1 MDWFKA
7 DLRMAARVL
16 AKSPGFTLI
25 AVSALALGIG
35 ANTAIFTVVNRVLL
49 SPLPYVQ
56 SDRIM
61 ALGRRFKDGGTG
73 YSISIPKYMAWRE
86 NHVFESMTLYDFAGP
101 GLNIGGGDRPE
112 QVKGIH
118 VSAGFFSVFGA
129 KPALGR
135 TFTDDEDRPN
145 GPRTAV
151 VSFELWK
158 TRYGGDPKFV
168 GRILDLNGEPYTV
181 VGIMPPGFASDPP
194 AGIFIPLQADPSS
207 TNQGHYLRV
216 AGRLKTGMSIEAAKA
231 EMQIAG
237 ERFRHDNPKWMDPYE
252 TVAVTP
258 LRDRMVGDV
267 RPALLILFG
276 AVGFVL
282 LIACANVANLLLAR
296 AAGRQ
301 KEFAIRTAIGASRA
315 RVVAQL
321 LTESVLLAG
330 MGGFAGFVLG
340 SWGVRALLAL
350 SPGNIPRL
358 TEAAGATESIPLLD
372 WRVFGFTIGIA
383 LLTGI
388 LFGLFPAIQ
397 ISRSDVNS
405 LLKETSGRSGT
416 GLKQNRARGA
426 LVVTEIALALVLLI
440 GAALMVRSFAGLK
453 SVNPGFDPHN
463 VLTLQ
468 TSLKGSR
475 YSTTAGVT
483 NLTRQAIQRIES
495 LPGVQAAATTFML
508 PLEGSMD
515 LPFVIEGRPPAKD
528 GPYHGDEQWVPA
540 TPHYFQ
546 AFKIPLL
553 RGRLFQETDTAN
565 STRVVIVNEA
575 MAKKYWSKEDPIGRR
590 MAIGGKALGPEF
602 DEPPRQIVGVV
613 GDVRNGSI
621 EGSNQPVMYAPPS
634 QLTDPL
640 TRLANNV
647 IPLTWVVRTATEP
660 LSLRDAIQREIAA
673 VDSQMPIAKVRT
685 MEQVMRE
692 ATARQNFN
700 MVLLSVFAGIALL
713 LAAIGIYGLMSYA
726 VEQRTHEFGIRM
738 ALGADR
744 SDMLRMVVIH
754 GMRMAVVGVAI
765 GLAAAYGLTRLI
777 ESMLFGVHA
786 NDPLTFAMVAAI
798 LTGVALLAS
807 YVPAR
812 RATKVDPIIALR
824 YE

>member
-16 AKSPGFTLI
+16 AKNPGFTLI

-49 SPLPYVQ
+49 SPLPYPEA
-56 SDRIM
+56 DRIM
-61 ALGRRFKDGGTG
+61 ALGRSFKNGGAG

-129 KPALGR
+129 RPALGR

-151 VSFELWK
+151 VSFELWR
-158 TRYGGDPKFV
+158 TRYGGDPQFV
-168 GRILDLNGEPYTV
+168 GRMLDLNGEPYTV
-181 VGIMPPGFASDPP
+181 VGIMPPGFQSDPP
-194 AGIFIPLQADPSS
+194 AEIFIPLQADPNSA
-207 TNQGHYLRV
+207 NQGHYLRV
-216 AGRLKTGMSIEAAKA
+216 AGRLKPGATIDAARA
-231 EMQIAG
+231 EMKVAG
-237 ERFRHDNPKWMDPYE
+237 ERFHRANPKWMDANE
-252 TVAVTP
+252 SVAVTP

-315 RVVAQL
+315 RIVAQL

-330 MGGFAGFVLG
+330 MGGVAGFVLG

-358 TEAAGATESIPLLD
+358 TEIAGATESIPLLD
-372 WRVFGFTIGIA
+372 WRVFAFTIGIA

-426 LVVTEIALALVLLI
+426 LVVTEIALALVLLV

-483 NLTRQAIQRIES
+483 NLTRQAIQRIEG
-495 LPGVQAAATTFML
+495 LPGVQAAATTFLL

-515 LPFVIEGRPPAKD
+515 LPFVIEGRPPTKD

-540 TPHYFQ
+540 TPHYFA
-546 AFKIPLL
+546 AFRIPLL

-565 STRVVIVNEA
+565 STRVVIINEA
-575 MAKKYWSKEDPIGRR
+575 LAKKYWPKEDPIGRR

-613 GDVRNGSI
+613 GNVRNG
-621 EGSNQPVMYAPPS
+621 GLDAADQPVMYAPPS
-634 QLTDPL
+634 QMTDAL
-640 TRLANNV
+640 TRLGNNV
-647 IPLTWVVRTATEP
+647 IPLTWIVRTAIAP

-673 VDSQMPIAKVRT
+673 VDSQMPIAKVRS
-685 MEQVMRE
+685 MEQVMSE

-738 ALGADR
+738 ALGAAR

-754 GMRMAVVGVAI
+754 GMRMAAVGVVI

-786 NDPLTFAMVAAI
+786 NDPLTFAVVAAI

-812 RATKVDPIIALR
+812 RATRVDPIIALR

>member
-1 MDWFKA
+1 MDSFKA
-7 DLRMAARVL
+7 DVRMAARTFL
-16 AKSPGFTLI
+16 QNPAFTLV

-49 SPLPYVQ
+49 SPLPYPE

-61 ALGRRFKDGGTG
+61 ALGRSFKNGGTG
-73 YSISIPKYMAWRE
+73 YSASIPKYMAWKQ
-86 NHVFESMTLYDFAGP
+86 NQAFESMTLYDFAGP
-101 GLNIGGGDRPE
+101 GFNISGGDHPE

-118 VSAGFFSVFGA
+118 VSAGFFAVFGA
-129 KPALGR
+129 RPALGR
-135 TFTDDEDRPN
+135 TFAPEEDRPN
-145 GPRTAV
+145 GARVAML
-151 VSFELWK
+151 SYELWK
-158 TRYGGDPKFV
+158 ARYGSDPHLV
-168 GRILDLNGEPYTV
+168 GRTLDLNGEPYTV
-181 VGIMPPGFASDPP
+181 IGVMPSGFQSDPP
-194 AGIFIPLQADPSS
+194 ADIFIPLQADPNS

-216 AGRLKTGMSIEAAKA
+216 AGRLKPGVSIQAAKA
-231 EMQIAG
+231 ELKVAG
-237 ERFRHDNPKWMDPYE
+237 ERYRKANPKWMDAGE

-282 LIACANVANLLLAR
+282 LIACANVASLLLAR

-301 KEFAIRTAIGASRA
+301 KEFAIRTAIGASRG
-315 RVVAQL
+315 RVIMQL

-330 MGGFAGFVLG
+330 LGGIAGFMLG
-340 SWGVRALLAL
+340 SWGVRVLLAL

-358 TEAAGATESIPLLD
+358 TENAGITENIALLD
-372 WRVFGFTIGIA
+372 WRVFAFTIGVA

-388 LFGLFPAIQ
+388 AFGLFPAIQ
-397 ISRSDVNS
+397 ISRNDVNS
-405 LLKETSGRSGT
+405 VLKETSGRSGT
-416 GLKQNRARGA
+416 GLKQNRARGV

-440 GAALMVRSFAGLK
+440 GAALMVRSFAALK

-475 YSTTAGVT
+475 YSSTAAVT
-483 NLTRQAIQRIES
+483 NLTRQAIQRIEG
-495 LPGVQAAATTFML
+495 LPGVQAAATTFLL
-508 PLEGSMD
+508 PTEGSMD
-515 LPFVIEGRPPAKD
+515 LPFVIEGRPPSKD
-528 GPYHGDEQWVPA
+528 GPFHGDEQWVPA

-553 RGRLFQETDTAN
+553 RGRLFQETDTA
-565 STRVVIVNEA
+565 SSSRVLIINET
-575 MAKKYWSKEDPIGRR
+575 MAKKYWPKEDPIGRR
-590 MAIGGKALGPEF
+590 ITVGGKALGPEF
-602 DEPPRQIVGVV
+602 DEPTRQIVGVI
-613 GDVRNGSI
+613 GNVRNDSLDDPDR
-621 EGSNQPVMYAPPS
+621 PVMYAPQTQMS
-634 QLTDPL
+634 DGL
-640 TRLANNV
+640 TRLGNNV
-647 IPLTWVVRTATEP
+647 IPLTWIVRTRVPP

-685 MEQVMRE
+685 MDQVMSE

-700 MVLLSVFAGIALL
+700 MVLLTVFAGIAML

-738 ALGADR
+738 ALGAGR
-744 SDMLRMVVIH
+744 SDMLRMVVLH
-754 GMRMAVVGVAI
+754 GMRMAIAGVAI

-786 NDPLTFAMVAAI
+786 NDPLTFAAVAAM
-798 LTGVALLAS
+798 LTAIALLAS
-807 YVPAR
+807 YIPAR
-812 RATKVDPIIALR
+812 RATKVDPIVALR